1 MAEHASRNGGCLW
14 LCEHDAADAVRG
26 PADDVTGSARQ
37 RPSVAGSGSACGRE
51 TGRGIEKEN
60 NSNVGRSLGAR
71 KARAMYTPL
80 LLVAG
85 AFLLTANTLVRPAL
99 SLASGKQPPTSAE
112 PFPPKCRN
120 HFPLLPLA
128 AGSSMGS
135 PSTRAPSEPVLSGSR
150 AKMLSRD
157 PAMMLHLRGGEE
169 PKTPSRGAKRAFT
182 DTRSS
187 DAPTAINNNHF
198 KRPASGT
205 AIARAK
211 ETAQRLYKQG
221 TDMVPSL
228 ADVKTLP
235 HRTYTSAHK
244 GLKKVPVALRE
255 QKRKFDE
262 MPRDVFVNT
271 IVLPVLGVSSL
282 MAVGGAL
289 FFMGHGAMLMLVL
302 QGWALRARALGYEA
316 WQVICVVLCLYR
328 RVIFVVGVCFCYFFT
343 HVSTCAGLRVFVC
356 TRPNPC
362 PHLHAHANVPQTTHI
377 SIRMDAH
384 ATLMR
389 THAYTHPHTLSLSRR

>member
-1 MAEHASRNGGCLW
+1 
-14 LCEHDAADAVRG
+14 
-26 PADDVTGSARQ
+26 
-37 RPSVAGSGSACGRE
+37 
-51 TGRGIEKEN
+51 
-60 NSNVGRSLGAR
+60 
-71 KARAMYTPL
+71 MYTPL

-99 SLASGKQPPTSAE
+99 SLASGRQPPTSAE
-112 PFPPKCRN
+112 PFPP
-120 HFPLLPLA
+120 LLPLA
-128 AGSSMGS
+128 AGSSMRS
-135 PSTRAPSEPVLSGSR
+135 PSTRAPSEPVLSGSH

-262 MPRDVFVNT
+262 MPRDIFINT

-302 QGWALRARALGYEA
+302 QGWALHARALGYEA
-316 WQVICVVLCLYR
+316 WQVICVVLCL
-328 RVIFVVGVCFCYFFT
+328 
-343 HVSTCAGLRVFVC
+343 
-356 TRPNPC
+356 
-362 PHLHAHANVPQTTHI
+362 
-377 SIRMDAH
+377 
-384 ATLMR
+384 
-389 THAYTHPHTLSLSRR
+389 